1 MSSGKR
7 VLNRWVILVFCLVF
21 CLSSAYGERLSSLEI
36 EQASAKFKES
46 GAIESLMVLLASLER
61 GMSISEVENLVG
73 KPTYSPVD
81 GQHYYATDAYKR
93 IDKREIPLGLIL
105 DFRDDRN
112 ALTGKLESIFFGPIG
127 E

>member
-93 IDKREIPLGLIL
+93 IGEREIPLGLIL
-105 DFRDDRN
+105 DFRNDRS
-112 ALTGKLESIFFGPIG
+112 APTGKLESIFFGPIG

>member
-7 VLNRWVILVFCLVF
+7 ALNRWGIPGFCLIF
-21 CLSSAYGERLSSLEI
+21 CLSGAYGEIPSSPEI
-36 EQASAKFKES
+36 EQASAEFKKS
-46 GAIESLMVLLASLER
+46 GAIESLMVLLIPLKR
-61 GMSISEVENLVG
+61 GMSILEVENLVG
-73 KPTYSPVD
+73 KPAYSPVD
-81 GQHYYATDAYKR
+81 GQYYYATDAYKR
-93 IDKREIPLGLIL
+93 IGEREIPLGLIL